1 MERTDGKDAHTAAAW
16 TADPKTEGSRAP
28 PPPPRKSPAALHLA
42 SRSSLCSAVAVFPKH
57 ALHSRAATQCQ
68 LPWAVLPVTL
78 KVFLP
83 HLRRTVVLTGP
94 VQNPGLPAALDPMSR
109 DMTCLYLLAS
119 PSPCLGS
126 PISLIPHTY
135 TSHLSCYVII
145 ATLYRDQLS
154 FQGQY

>member
-1 MERTDGKDAHTAAAW
+1 MERTDGEDAHTAAAW

-28 PPPPRKSPAALHLA
+28 PPRKHLA
-42 SRSSLCSAVAVFPKH
+42 SRGSRCHAVAVSPKH

-68 LPWAVLPVTL
+68 LHWAVLPVTS

-109 DMTCLYLLAS
+109 DMMCLYLLAS

-135 TSHLSCYVII
+135 TNHLSCYVII